1 MVQLREVWGLTPSIG
16 GLAGE
21 TLIVV
26 MIFAGRR
33 LVLTMAADANST
45 PKSG

>member
-1 MVQLREVWGLTPSIG
+1 MVQLREVLGLTLSIG

-26 MIFAGRR
+26 MNFAGRR
-33 LVLTMAADANST
+33 HVLAMAAD
-45 PKSG
+45 